1 MGKLSVTLESLR
13 PEEERILVAIARLRN
28 PALTAVLKI
37 ITYSGVG
44 AAYFGL
50 GAVLT
55 GLNYAGVELI
65 PQQGLFTR
73 CMWAPLLAWLI
84 SRQLKKGV
92 ARNRP
97 HASGALI
104 PIPPCE
110 SFPSGHAAA
119 ATALFTSLVSAG
131 HPAALPVGIWAAL
144 VCFSRPY
151 LGVHFLS
158 DVGAGI
164 LVGSACGFVGGLFT

>member
-1 MGKLSVTLESLR
+1 LLKITTTLENLR
-13 PEEERILVAIARLRN
+13 PEEERILLAIARLRR
-28 PALTAVLKI
+28 PGLTLFLKVV
-37 ITYSGVG
+37 TYSGVG
-44 AAYFGL
+44 AAYFSL
-50 GAVLT
+50 AILLFVLNR
-55 GLNYAGVELI
+55 LSIELI
-65 PQQGLFTR
+65 PQQRLFLN
-73 CMWAPLLAWLI
+73 CMLAALLSWVI
-84 SRQLKKGV
+84 SRQLKKAV

-97 HASGALI
+97 NAAGALI

-119 ATALFTSLVSAG
+119 SIALFTALVSAG
-131 HPAALPVGIWAAL
+131 HPAAPVVGVWATL

-164 LVGSACGFVGGLFT
+164 LVGSACGFVGGLFS